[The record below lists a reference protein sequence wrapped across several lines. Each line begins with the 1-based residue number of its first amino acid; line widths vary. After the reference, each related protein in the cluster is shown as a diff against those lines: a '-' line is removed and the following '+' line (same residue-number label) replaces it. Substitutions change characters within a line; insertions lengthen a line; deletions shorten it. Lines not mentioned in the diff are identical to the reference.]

1 MDNNVDNTG
10 QNPQES
16 PRKTRANRRARIIVP
31 LDPLRQISMPV
42 AVPPRSAF
50 SWRCARRLCRAAVLG
65 AAVTTLVACSNP
77 TPPRDTHAFVDN
89 LTLFPLDHYDQN
101 VDHWLDPHSPD
112 YDRPFFSAEDQQA
125 HFHALYARYFG
136 TGANAPSPWNAAY
149 VTARVFREQGA
160 DIVALQ
166 QRRIGKFDNTGKH
179 SAALGYGENFRPHDK
194 TWIDAI
200 ARNMNVEQFAQTPA
214 YQPERRAIAAGN
226 LLVRELPTTD
236 PSFYDRH
243 LAGEGYPFDNL
254 QISAVRPGTPLYVL
268 GSSVDG
274 AWHYV
279 QTPDVQGWVR
289 SDGVAFADDRF
300 VDKWRAAAGKSLG
313 AVIVASAAVRDSHGV
328 FRFDAPA
335 GTLLP
340 LVPASS
346 PATATTAKA
355 HGTARVADG
364 SATGDNAHATANKTV
379 NEPTTDAERESASAT
394 TNESASKAA
403 TVTYTLLA
411 PARDVD
417 GRALIRT
424 ASLDAAQIAP
434 MPLAATPRHLA
445 MLMKALIG
453 RPYGWGNSGLYNDC
467 SSELQSI
474 FAAFGVW
481 LPRHSSTQMSAGRM
495 IDLSGSPPAE
505 RLDYLAGHG
514 EPLRTLIYIGGHVML
529 YIGNT
534 TRDGVTVPVV
544 YQDVWGLRP
553 ADNSRRAVIGG
564 SVILPLYARIPEDA
578 TLQSLAATP
587 TFQIS
592 ILGAPMGNA
601 APSSAPPPDEDNPA
615 G

>member
-1 MDNNVDNTG
+1 
-10 QNPQES
+10 
-16 PRKTRANRRARIIVP
+16 
-31 LDPLRQISMPV
+31 MPV
-42 AVPPRSAF
+42 AVLPRFAA
-50 SWRCARRLCRAAVLG
+50 RLAARLPHARRAATLCAAL
-65 AAVTTLVACSNP
+65 AAAATFAACSNP
-77 TPPRDTHAFVDN
+77 APTRDAHTSVD
-89 LTLFPLDHYDQN
+89 TVALFPIANYDQN
-101 VDHWLDPHSPD
+101 VDHWLEPD
-112 YDRPFFSAEDQQA
+112 NPGYDRPFLSPADQQA
-125 HFHALYARYFG
+125 HFSALYARYFG
-136 TGANAPSPWNAAY
+136 TGTSAPSPWNSAY
-149 VTARVFREQGA
+149 VAMRVYRQQGA

-166 QRRIGKFDNTGKH
+166 QRRIDKFDNTGK
-179 SAALGYGENFRPHDK
+179 SGAALGYGENFRPHDK
-194 TWIDAI
+194 AWIDAI
-200 ARNMNVEQFAQTPA
+200 AQNMDVGQFTQKAV
-214 YQPERRAIAAGN
+214 YQPERRAIATGN
-226 LLVRELPTTD
+226 LMVRELPTTD
-236 PSFYDRH
+236 PSFYDHH

-274 AWHYV
+274 AWRYV

-289 SDGVAFADDRF
+289 TEGVGLTDDAF
-300 VDKWRAAAGKSLG
+300 VDTWRAATAKSLG
-313 AVIVASAAVRDSHGV
+313 AVIVASAPVRDSRGV

-340 LVPASS
+340 LAPDNAMRLAPQANKPASE
-346 PATATTAKA
+346 A
-355 HGTARVADG
+355 
-364 SATGDNAHATANKTV
+364 
-379 NEPTTDAERESASAT
+379 ASAT
-394 TNESASKAA
+394 AA
-403 TVTYTLLA
+403 RKLLV

-417 GRALIRT
+417 GHAIIRT
-424 ASLDAAQIAP
+424 AQLSDAQIAP
-434 MPLAATPRHLA
+434 TPLAATPRHLA
-445 MLMKALIG
+445 MLMKTLIG

-495 IDLSGSPPAE
+495 IDLSASTPAQ
-505 RLDYLAGHG
+505 RLDYLAQHG

-534 TRDGVTVPVV
+534 TRNGMAVPVV

-564 SVILPLYARIPEDA
+564 SVILPLFEHIPEDA

-592 ILGAPMGNA
+592 ILGAPAGSA
-601 APSSAPPPDEDNPA
+601 APPSAPPADEDNPA

>member
-1 MDNNVDNTG
+1 
-10 QNPQES
+10 
-16 PRKTRANRRARIIVP
+16 
-31 LDPLRQISMPV
+31 MPV
-42 AVPPRSAF
+42 AVLPRFAA
-50 SWRCARRLCRAAVLG
+50 RLAAHVAARLPHARRAATLCAAL
-65 AAVTTLVACSNP
+65 AAAATFAACSNP
-77 TPPRDTHAFVDN
+77 SPTREVHASVDTVA
-89 LTLFPLDHYDQN
+89 LFPIANYDQN
-101 VDHWLDPHSPD
+101 VDHWLEPDSPG
-112 YDRPFFSAEDQQA
+112 YDRPFLSPADQQA
-125 HFHALYARYFG
+125 HFSALYARYFG
-136 TGANAPSPWNAAY
+136 TGTTAPSPWNSAY
-149 VTARVFREQGA
+149 VAMRVYRQQGA

-166 QRRIGKFDNTGKH
+166 QRRIDKFDNTGK
-179 SAALGYGENFRPHDK
+179 SGAALGYGENFRPHDK
-194 TWIDAI
+194 AWIDAI
-200 ARNMNVEQFAQTPA
+200 AQNMDVGQFTQAA
-214 YQPERRAIAAGN
+214 VYQPEHRAIATGN
-226 LLVRELPTTD
+226 LMVRELPTTD
-236 PSFYDRH
+236 PSFYDHH

-274 AWHYV
+274 AWRYV

-289 SDGVAFADDRF
+289 TEGVGLTDDTF
-300 VDKWRAAAGKSLG
+300 VDTWRAATAKSLG
-313 AVIVASAAVRDSHGV
+313 AVIVASAPVRDSRGV

-340 LVPASS
+340 LAPDNAMRPAAQANKPASEAADA
-346 PATATTAKA
+346 PASRKLF
-355 HGTARVADG
+355 V
-364 SATGDNAHATANKTV
+364 
-379 NEPTTDAERESASAT
+379 
-394 TNESASKAA
+394 
-403 TVTYTLLA
+403 

-417 GRALIRT
+417 GRAIIRT
-424 ASLDAAQIAP
+424 AQLSDTQIAP

-445 MLMKALIG
+445 MLMKTLIG

-495 IDLSGSPPAE
+495 IDLSASTPAQ
-505 RLDYLAGHG
+505 RLDYLAQHG

-534 TRDGVTVPVV
+534 TRNGMAVPVV

-564 SVILPLYARIPEDA
+564 SVILPLFEHIPEDA

-592 ILGAPMGNA
+592 ILGAPEGTATPSTPSSPA
-601 APSSAPPPDEDNPA
+601 APSDEDNPA